1 MKKQAKIRVVDY
13 SDNSPENISPISDTV
28 GKINAIN
35 NAMLLWDTA
44 PMKTWA
50 SAKED
55 GTYDKILGAIKD
67 YEKAYPDLNTT
78 VYLGASPHYHDRLK
92 DAFDPASGKSIVER
106 IANILKPAVLM
117 TDVTH
122 AANHSDHYDPIA
134 DTISVYSPEESTVRH
149 ELGHALD
156 RHQNYGGSGLAM
168 GIMPSIVDDTVAN
181 IAYDITGNDGFMFT
195 GPGTLLSEMVASS
208 NALKSIG
215 PKGKDV
221 ATNKKAISTALGAAL
236 GTYAAGAGLSAL
248 SYLNPGV
255 ARSLGN
261 FLSPEIKIPG
271 VTKALRKLK
280 RGIGDIVD
288 GIPIVGGLVEKVLEN
303 TPDSIQ
309 IPGVPM
315 VGSAIGGLLGH
326 AIGNFDAPAAI
337 ADTVSSRLFKSKEDQ
352 MKALEKT
359 SGFKRGQMEAN
370 AAMIKEIAGQG
381 DMERV
386 APGIDPEV
394 ISAIA
399 SILTMD
405 GNGDSQ
411 EDMEA
416 LLKDNPEL
424 VEELV

>member
-13 SDNSPENISPISDTV
+13 SDNSPENISPVSDTV
-28 GKINAIN
+28 GKLNAIS
-35 NAMLLWDTA
+35 NAVALWDIT

-55 GTYDKILGAIKD
+55 GTYDKILEAIKD

-92 DAFDPASGKSIVER
+92 DAFDPESGKSIVER
-106 IANILKPAVLM
+106 ISNILKPVAYL
-117 TDVTH
+117 TDVGY
-122 AANHSDHYDPIA
+122 AATHSDHYDPLS
-134 DTISVYSPEESTVRH
+134 DSISVYSPEESTIRH

-156 RHQNYGGSGLAM
+156 RHQNYGNSGLAF
-168 GIMPSIVDDTVAN
+168 GIVNSWADNLAGN
-181 IAYDITGNDGFMFT
+181 IAQDITGNDGVMIT
-195 GPGTLLSEMVASS
+195 GPATMLTEMVASS
-208 NALKSIG
+208 NALNSIN
-215 PKGKDV
+215 PKGKDA

-248 SYLNPGV
+248 SYINPHLTSSI
-255 ARSLGN
+255 AK

-271 VTKALRKLK
+271 VTKALRNLK
-280 RGIGDIVD
+280 HGIIDAVD
-288 GIPIVGGLVEKVLEN
+288 GIPVIGGMIETVLRN

-326 AIGNFDAPAAI
+326 AVGNFDVPAAI
-337 ADTVSSRLFKSKEDQ
+337 ADTVNSRLFKDKEDQ

-424 VEELV
+424 VKELV

>member
-13 SDNSPENISPISDTV
+13 SDNSPENISPISDTI
-28 GKINAIN
+28 GKLNSIR

-55 GTYDKILGAIKD
+55 GTYDKIIGAIKD

-92 DAFDPASGKSIVER
+92 DAFDPDSGKSIMER
-106 IANILKPAVLM
+106 ISNVLLPPILM
-117 TDVTH
+117 SDVG
-122 AANHSDHYDPIA
+122 AAAAHSDHYNPFA
-134 DTISVYSPEESTVRH
+134 DSISVYSPEESTIRH

-168 GIMPSIVDDTVAN
+168 NTMTGIVNRAAAEVAEQ
-181 IAYDITGNDGFMFT
+181 ITGNNGTMFT

-208 NALKSIG
+208 NALNSID

-221 ATNKKAISTALGAAL
+221 ATDKKAISTALGAAI
-236 GTYAAGAGLSAL
+236 GTYAAGAGLSAM
-248 SYLNPGV
+248 SYLNPRL
-255 ARSLGN
+255 ADSLKN
-261 FLSPEIKIPG
+261 FLSPNIKIPG
-271 VTKALRKLK
+271 VTRALRKIK
-280 RGIGDIVD
+280 RGIGGAVD
-288 GIPIVGGLVEKVLEN
+288 GIPIIDRMVKTILGN
-303 TPDSIQ
+303 TPDSIR
-309 IPGVPM
+309 IPGVSM

>member
-1 MKKQAKIRVVDY
+1 MKKHAKIRVVDY
-13 SDNSPENISPISDTV
+13 SDNNLENISPVSDTV
-28 GKINAIN
+28 GKLNSIS
-35 NAMLLWDTA
+35 NAMALWDTA
-44 PMKTWA
+44 PMKSWA

-55 GTYDKILGAIKD
+55 GTYDKILEAIKD

-92 DAFDPASGKSIVER
+92 DAFDPESGKSIVER
-106 IANILKPAVLM
+106 ISNVLKPVVYLS
-117 TDVTH
+117 DVGH
-122 AANHSDHYDPIA
+122 AATHSDHYDPVS
-134 DTISVYSPEESTVRH
+134 DSISVYSPEESTIRH

-156 RHQNYGGSGLAM
+156 RHQNYGNSGLAF
-168 GIMPSIVDDTVAN
+168 GIVNTWADNLVGN
-181 IAYDITGNDGFMFT
+181 IAHGITGNDGFMLT
-195 GPGTLLSEMVASS
+195 GPATMLAETVASS
-208 NALKSIG
+208 NALNSID

-248 SYLNPGV
+248 SYASPQL
-255 ARSLGN
+255 ARSLAK

-280 RGIGDIVD
+280 RGIENAVD
-288 GIPIVGGLVEKVLEN
+288 GIPILGGMVETVLER
-303 TPDSIQ
+303 TPDSIR
-309 IPGVPM
+309 IPGVAM
-315 VGSAIGGLLGH
+315 AGSAVGGLLGH
-326 AIGNFDAPAAI
+326 AVGNFDVPAAI
-337 ADTVSSRLFKSKEDQ
+337 ADTLNSRLFQSKEDQ
-352 MKALEKT
+352 VKALEKT

-405 GNGDSQ
+405 GNGDSK

-424 VEELV
+424 VEALV

>member
-13 SDNSPENISPISDTV
+13 SDNSPENISPISDTI
-28 GKINAIN
+28 GKLNSIR
-35 NAMLLWDTA
+35 NAMLLWNTA

-55 GTYDKILGAIKD
+55 GTYDKIIGAIKD

-92 DAFDPASGKSIVER
+92 DAFDPDSGKSIMER
-106 IANILKPAVLM
+106 ISNVLLPPLLM
-117 TDVTH
+117 SDVG
-122 AANHSDHYDPIA
+122 AAAAHSDHYNLLA
-134 DTISVYSPEESTVRH
+134 DSISVYSPEESTIRH

-168 GIMPSIVDDTVAN
+168 TAMTDIVNRTAAEVAKQV
-181 IAYDITGNDGFMFT
+181 TGNNGTMFT

-208 NALKSIG
+208 NALNSID

-221 ATNKKAISTALGAAL
+221 ATDKKAISTALGAAI
-236 GTYAAGAGLSAL
+236 GTYAAGAGLSAM
-248 SYLNPGV
+248 SYLNPRL
-255 ARSLGN
+255 ADSLKN
-261 FLSPEIKIPG
+261 FLSPNIKIPG
-271 VTKALRKLK
+271 ITRALRKIK
-280 RGIGDIVD
+280 RGIGSAVD
-288 GIPIVGGLVEKVLEN
+288 GIPVIDRMVKTILGN
-303 TPDSIQ
+303 TPDSIR

-315 VGSAIGGLLGH
+315 IGSAIGGLLGH

-352 MKALEKT
+352 VKALEKT

-370 AAMIKEIAGQG
+370 AAMIKEITGQG

>member
-13 SDNSPENISPISDTV
+13 SNNSPENISPVSDTV
-28 GKINAIN
+28 GKLNAIS
-35 NAMLLWDTA
+35 NAVALWDVA

-78 VYLGASPHYHDRLK
+78 VYLGASPHYSDRLK
-92 DAFDPASGKSIVER
+92 DAFDPESGKSIVER
-106 IANILKPAVLM
+106 ISNVLKPVAYLS
-117 TDVTH
+117 DVGSAATH
-122 AANHSDHYDPIA
+122 NDHYDPLS
-134 DTISVYSPEESTVRH
+134 DSISVYSPEESTIRH

-156 RHQNYGGSGLAM
+156 RHQNYGNSGLSF
-168 GIMPSIVDDTVAN
+168 GIFNAWADSMANN
-181 IAYDITGNDGFMFT
+181 IARDITGKDGVMIT
-195 GPGTLLSEMVASS
+195 GPATMLTEMVASS
-208 NALKSIG
+208 NALNSIS
-215 PKGKDV
+215 PKGKDA

-248 SYLNPGV
+248 SYINP
-255 ARSLGN
+255 SLTKSIAK

-271 VTKALRKLK
+271 VTKALRNLK
-280 RGIGDIVD
+280 HGIIDAVD
-288 GIPIVGGLVEKVLEN
+288 GIPIIGGMIETVLRK

-309 IPGVPM
+309 IPGVSM
-315 VGSAIGGLLGH
+315 LGSAIGGLLGH
-326 AIGNFDAPAAI
+326 AAGNFDVPAAI
-337 ADTVSSRLFKSKEDQ
+337 ADTVNSRLFEDKEDQ
-352 MKALEKT
+352 VKALEKT

-424 VEELV
+424 VEALV